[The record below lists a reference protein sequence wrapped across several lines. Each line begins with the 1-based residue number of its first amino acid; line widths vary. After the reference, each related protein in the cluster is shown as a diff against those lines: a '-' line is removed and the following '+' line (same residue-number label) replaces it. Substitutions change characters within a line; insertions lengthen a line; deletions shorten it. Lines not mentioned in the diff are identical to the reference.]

1 MRWWNSALRGL
12 KRVALC
18 REGGARAVW
27 KLLFAYV
34 AYLLWAWLIAY
45 LLSRGFG
52 ALFDAWGLSAA
63 TAVRAPSWAQWLFA
77 NYGRFISLIS
87 SAGAVALAHGLLR
100 LLAGGKM
107 AKLRP
112 RDFGFGVL
120 WGFVPVLA
128 AAALFLATDSMRLYE
143 RTLSCTPDLLWMLAV
158 YFAAALAEER
168 FARGL
173 TMRVAALH
181 SRPLWGYAASAVM
194 LLAITGSYALPP
206 LGIVNM
212 LLTAVLCA
220 HLSVTGRAGASV
232 GLRCAWS
239 WASNALVAFPGGNAA
254 SRPVLQL
261 YEVSEHWL
269 TGGANGLICGAW
281 MTLVL
286 LALSL
291 WIFRRPLCALC
302 ARPRRNEKQ

>member
-18 REGGARAVW
+18 REGGARAIW
-27 KLLFAYV
+27 KLLFAYA

-45 LLSRGFG
+45 ALSRGFG

-120 WGFVPVLA
+120 WGLVPVLA

-143 RTLSCTPDLLWMLAV
+143 RTFSLTPDLLWMLAV

-291 WIFRRPLCALC
+291 WLFRRPLRTLL
-302 ARPRRNEKQ
+302 RRKEAK

>member
-1 MRWWNSALRGL
+1 MRWWNSVLRGL

-18 REGGARAVW
+18 KEGGARAIW
-27 KLLFAYV
+27 KLLFAYA

-63 TAVRAPSWAQWLFA
+63 TAVHAPSWAQWLFA
-77 NYGRFISLIS
+77 NYGRIISLVS
-87 SAGAVALAHGLLR
+87 SAGVVALAHALLR

-107 AKLRP
+107 EKLRP
-112 RDFGFGVL
+112 RDLTVGAL
-120 WGFVPVLA
+120 WGLLPVLVG
-128 AAALFLATDSMRLYE
+128 AALFLLVDSMRLYE
-143 RTLSCTPDLLWMLAV
+143 RTLSPTPDLLWMLAV

-173 TMRVAALH
+173 TMRVATLH
-181 SRPLWGYAASAVM
+181 ARSVWGYVASAVM

-212 LLTAVLCA
+212 LITAVLCA
-220 HLSVTGRAGASV
+220 RLSATGHAGTSV

-239 WASNALVAFPGGNAA
+239 WAANALAAFPGGNTA
-254 SRPVLQL
+254 SRPALQL

-269 TGGANGLICGAW
+269 TGGASGLICGAW
-281 MTLVL
+281 MTLIL
-286 LALSL
+286 FALTL
-291 WIFRRPLCALC
+291 WLFRQPLR
-302 ARPRRNEKQ
+302 ARLRCRKAK

>member
-1 MRWWNSALRGL
+1 MRWWNSALRGI
-12 KRVALC
+12 KRVAQC
-18 REGGARAVW
+18 KEGGARAIW
-27 KLLFAYV
+27 KLLFAYA
-34 AYLLWAWLIAY
+34 AYLLWAWLITYA
-45 LLSRGFG
+45 LSWGFG
-52 ALFDAWGLSAA
+52 TLFGAWDLTAA
-63 TAVRAPSWAQWLFA
+63 TAARAPSWAQWLFA

-87 SAGAVALAHGLLR
+87 SFGAIALAYGLLR

-107 AKLRP
+107 KKLRP
-112 RDFGFGVL
+112 RDLTVGAL
-120 WGFVPVLA
+120 WGLIPVLVGV
-128 AAALFLATDSMRLYE
+128 ALFLLMDSMRLYE
-143 RTLSCTPDLLWMLAV
+143 RTFPLTPDLLWMLAV

-173 TMRVAALH
+173 TMRVATLH
-181 SRPLWGYAASAVM
+181 ARPIWGCVASAAM

-212 LLTAVLCA
+212 LITAVLCA
-220 HLSVTGRAGASV
+220 RLSAAGHAGAAV

-239 WASNALVAFPGGNAA
+239 WAANALAAFPGSNAA
-254 SRPVLQL
+254 SRPALRL

-286 LALSL
+286 LALTL
-291 WIFRRPLCALC
+291 WAFRQPLR
-302 ARPRRNEKQ
+302 ARLRRKEAK

>member
-1 MRWWNSALRGL
+1 MRWWNSALRGI

-27 KLLFAYV
+27 KLLFAYA

-45 LLSRGFG
+45 LLSRAFG
-52 ALFDAWGLSAA
+52 ALFGAWGLSAA
-63 TAVRAPSWAQWLFA
+63 TAARAPSWAQWLFA
-77 NYGRFISLIS
+77 NYGRFISLVS
-87 SAGAVALAHGLLR
+87 SFGAIALAYGLLR

-107 AKLRP
+107 EKLRP
-112 RDFGFGVL
+112 RDLTVGAL
-120 WGFVPVLA
+120 WGLIPVLVGV
-128 AAALFLATDSMRLYE
+128 ALFLLTDSMRLYE
-143 RTLSCTPDLLWMLAV
+143 RTFPLTPDLLWMLAV

-173 TMRVAALH
+173 TMRVATLH
-181 SRPLWGYAASAVM
+181 ARPLWGCVASAAM

-206 LGIVNM
+206 LGVVNM
-212 LLTAVLCA
+212 LLTAILCA
-220 HLSVTGRAGASV
+220 HLSATGHAGAAV

-239 WASNALVAFPGGNAA
+239 WAANALVAFPGGNTA
-254 SRPVLQL
+254 SRPVLRL

-269 TGGANGLICGAW
+269 TGGASGLICGAW

-286 LALSL
+286 LALTL
-291 WIFRRPLCALC
+291 WAFRQPLR
-302 ARPRRNEKQ
+302 ARLRRKEAK

>member
-1 MRWWNSALRGL
+1 MRWWNSALRGI

-18 REGGARAVW
+18 KEGGARAAW
-27 KLLFAYV
+27 KLLFAYA
-34 AYLLWAWLIAY
+34 AYLLWAWLVTY
-45 LLSRGFG
+45 LLSLGFG
-52 ALFDAWGLSAA
+52 ALFGAWGLSAA
-63 TAVRAPSWAQWLFA
+63 TAARAPSWAQWLFA
-77 NYGRFISLIS
+77 NYGRFISLVS
-87 SAGAVALAHGLLR
+87 SFGAIALAHGLLR

-107 AKLRP
+107 EKLRP
-112 RDFGFGVL
+112 RDLTVGAL
-120 WGFVPVLA
+120 WGLIPVLA
-128 AAALFLATDSMRLYE
+128 GVALFLLTDSMRLYE
-143 RTLSCTPDLLWMLAV
+143 RTFLLTPDLLWMLAV

-173 TMRVAALH
+173 TMRVATLH
-181 SRPLWGYAASAVM
+181 ARPIWGCVASAAM

-269 TGGANGLICGAW
+269 TGGASGLICGAW
-281 MTLVL
+281 MTLIL
-286 LALSL
+286 LALTL
-291 WIFRRPLCALC
+291 WAFRQPLR
-302 ARPRRNEKQ
+302 ARLRRKEAK

>member
-18 REGGARAVW
+18 REGSARAVW
-27 KLLFAYV
+27 KLLFAYA

-52 ALFDAWGLSAA
+52 ALFHAWSLSAA
-63 TAVRAPSWAQWLFA
+63 TAARAPSWAQWLFA

-87 SAGAVALAHGLLR
+87 SFGAIALAYGLLR

-107 AKLRP
+107 EKLRP
-112 RDFGFGVL
+112 RDLTMGAL
-120 WGFVPVLA
+120 WGLIPVLA
-128 AAALFLATDSMRLYE
+128 GAALFLLMDSMRLYE
-143 RTLSCTPDLLWMLAV
+143 RTFSLTPDLLWMLAV

-181 SRPLWGYAASAVM
+181 SRPLWGYVASAVM

-220 HLSVTGRAGASV
+220 HLSATGHAGASV

-239 WASNALVAFPGGNAA
+239 WSSNALVAFPGGNAA
-254 SRPVLQL
+254 SQPVFRL
-261 YEVSEHWL
+261 YDVSENWL

-281 MTLVL
+281 MTLIL
-286 LALSL
+286 LALAL
-291 WIFRRPLCALC
+291 WLFRQPLRALL
-302 ARPRRNEKQ
+302 RRKKAK